1 MRVLSFKIVLSK
13 TDWYNLYFQFNSK
26 KFVAMTFG
34 SMFYNAN
41 RFTMSSLNR
50 FMLGI
55 SDISCVRSFPTLKRN
70 L

>member
-1 MRVLSFKIVLSK
+1 MRVLSFKIALSK